1 MRKEFVRAGETC
13 PAERVEPVADGK
25 GPGEAVWCDTGV
37 EDTRG
42 G

>member
-1 MRKEFVRAGETC
+1 MRKEFVRARYTCSAETEEPGTGGKE
-13 PAERVEPVADGK
+13 PA
-25 GPGEAVWCDTGV
+25 EAVWYDTDE

>member
-1 MRKEFVRAGETC
+1 LRKEFVRARYTC
-13 PAERVEPVADGK
+13 SAERVEPGTDGK
-25 GPGEAVWCDTGV
+25 EPAEAVWCDTDE